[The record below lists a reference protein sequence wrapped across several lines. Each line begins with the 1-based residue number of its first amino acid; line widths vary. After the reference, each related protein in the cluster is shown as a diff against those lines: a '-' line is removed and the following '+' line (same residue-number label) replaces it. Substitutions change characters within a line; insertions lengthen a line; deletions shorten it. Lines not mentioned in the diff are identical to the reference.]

1 MWDGRGCAAANTK
14 QAKAALAGV
23 QKKLGQMEDA
33 VIRLTG
39 EKDALAHRM
48 KVGRMAAVGPGL
60 ARLCWVLIPA
70 Y

>member
-1 MWDGRGCAAANTK
+1 MWDGGCAAANTK

-48 KVGRMAAVGPGL
+48 KVGGGWPRWAILGL
-60 ARLCWVLIPA
+60 ARC
-70 Y
+70 